1 MNSSNVS
8 ITRHR
13 PEFLHNK
20 QHFNNLIESEGGKHV
35 FLSGL
40 VASTAD
46 GDLVGAGDL
55 AAQMKFIFDSIRDT
69 LATVGALPANVVR
82 QRVFVVDLQLNHRPI
97 IAQAMTEFYGGNESA
112 TSTCVGVPSL
122 LVEGALVEIDVT
134 AVI

>member
-1 MNSSNVS
+1 MNSNNLS

-20 QHFNNLIESEGGKHV
+20 PHFTNLIVSEGGKHV
-35 FLSGL
+35 FLSGM

-46 GDLVGAGDL
+46 GELVGAGDI
-55 AAQMKFIFDSIRDT
+55 AAQMKFIFDSIWET

-82 QRVFVVDLQLNHRPI
+82 QRVFVVDLQLSHRPI
-97 IAQAMTEFYGGNESA
+97 IANAMTEFYSDNGSA
-112 TSTCVGVPSL
+112 TSTCVGVPAL
-122 LVEGALVEIDVT
+122 LVEGALVQIDVT